1 MTTEDEASFVTDA
14 QFVVLEQTQHVSVW
28 PEPEPRILGS
38 VPGAGHGNTAD
49 ITNSTMSLD

>member
-14 QFVVLEQTQHVSVW
+14 QFVVLEQTQKVSVW
-28 PEPEPRILGS
+28 PEPEPRILGL
-38 VPGAGHGNTAD
+38 VPGAGHGATAD